1 MVASDLA
8 SPLRTWPVAA
18 CMSVSFEKDHT
29 QRRLSHW
36 TKRKKF
42 VSKCINRGGAY
53 FVSNKLTNGSGI
65 QTLISS
71 CLTFEP
77 CNELNNSKGQF
88 TLLASPN
95 AWTRKQRSMNR
106 PAAHS
111 GT

>member
-77 CNELNNSKGQF
+77 CTELNNSKGQF

-95 AWTRKQRSMNR
+95 AWTRTQRSMNR
-106 PAAHS
+106 PAALS
-111 GT
+111 GN

>member
-8 SPLRTWPVAA
+8 SPLCTWLVAA

-29 QRRLSHW
+29 PRRLGQW

-65 QTLISS
+65 QTLINS

-77 CNELNNSKGQF
+77 CNEFNNSKGQF
-88 TLLASPN
+88 TLLGSPT
-95 AWTRKQRSMNR
+95 AWTRKQRSMNH

-111 GT
+111 GN